1 MSLTP
6 TASQTVGP
14 YLHLGLTPITI
25 TDIAKDAGKGE
36 KIVISGRV
44 VDGEGQPIPDALL
57 EFWQANADGK
67 YAHPDDTQDKPLDGK
82 FIGFGR
88 MPTDKEGRFSFT
100 TVKPGA
106 VPGPGNSL
114 QAPHIV
120 VCLFMRGMLKHLY
133 TRIYFSDENAA
144 NANDPVLGLIEDAA
158 RRPTLIA
165 ERQNGKAE
173 YRWDIVMQGK
183 GETVFFDC

>member
-1 MSLTP
+1 MSLIP

-25 TDIAKDAGKGE
+25 ADIAKDAAKGE

-44 VDGEGQPIPDALL
+44 LDGEGKPIPDALL

-67 YAHPDDTQDKPLDGK
+67 YAHPEDTQDKPLDGK

-88 MPTDKEGRFSFT
+88 VPTDKDGRYKFT
-100 TVKPGA
+100 TIKPGA
-106 VPGPGNSL
+106 VPGPGNTL

-120 VCLFMRGMLKHLY
+120 VCVFMRGMLRHLY
-133 TRIYFSDENAA
+133 TRIYFADEAA

-158 RRPTLIA
+158 RRDTLMA
-165 ERQNGKAE
+165 GASAGKSE
-173 YRWDIVMQGK
+173 YTWNIVMQGD